1 MTDSPS
7 DDKNSLIG
15 RTIDNGRYEITR
27 LIGEGG
33 MGRVYE
39 ARQVSMNRRVAL
51 KILRAQLATDE
62 KLLARFQQEALSI
75 SRLRHPN
82 TITIY
87 DYGKTEDDLLF
98 MSMELL
104 GGQSLFSIMR
114 KEGPLILPRALHI
127 MDQVAG
133 AVGEAHQ
140 LGIVHRDLK
149 PENIQIDHV
158 ASDPDFAKV
167 LDFGI
172 AKILGGDGR
181 SAEGKALTL
190 AGSIFGTPHYMS
202 PEQVHG
208 QKVDH
213 RTDLYSLG
221 IILFEMLA
229 GKPPFDG
236 NTPMSVMMAQASKE
250 LPDLREMAPEA
261 DANDAVMQLIS
272 DCCVK
277 DRSQRIRTADELIA
291 RLRQIQIDLGEISS
305 TNSRLYFAP
314 ASGVYRT
321 VSGSSEV
328 PPRPHTPIQQHRA
341 NTAPLPRLGSQ
352 PPASTGPGP
361 EGQMTPEHAG
371 HLATVPPDTVFRKT
385 DPRLS
390 ALTTDRRLRWAAVTF
405 AAAAL
410 AVVLFLWQTRDTEDP
425 GTSTVTVASR
435 GAFYLT
441 SRPSRATVFKGK
453 YEIGLT
459 PMPYNVDDGE
469 TVELTFRYDGYAD
482 AKRLLDGSKPSSEM
496 VIELEEVE
504 VVPDEGLPDVSPP
517 DLAPP
522 EPSTAWLSLNSE
534 PDGAEVFLGDVRL
547 GETPFEHE
555 LDLQDEPIELRFV
568 KTGYEPSVQTVT
580 LTARGEAPTEVTPAL
595 KKRRAP
601 RPTVRQPTDRR
612 PERQPQPDKPD
623 PKVPYEKL

>member
-114 KEGPLILPRALHI
+114 QEGQLILPRALHI

-181 SAEGKALTL
+181 NAEGKALTL

-250 LPDLREMAPEA
+250 LPDIREMAPDA

-321 VSGSSEV
+321 VSGSAEV
-328 PPRPHTPIQQHRA
+328 PPRAPTPIQKHRA

-352 PPASTGPGP
+352 PPMPPPTGPGP
-361 EGQMTPEHAG
+361 DGQMTPEHAG

-390 ALTTDRRLRWAAVTF
+390 ALTADRRLRWAVVTF

-425 GTSTVTVASR
+425 ETSTVTVASR
-435 GAFYLT
+435 GSYYLT

-459 PMPYNVDDGE
+459 PMPYNVDEGE

-482 AKRLLDGSKPSSEM
+482 AVRRLDGSKPSTDM
-496 VIELEEVE
+496 VIELEELE
-504 VVPDEGLPDVSPP
+504 LVPDVAMP
-517 DLAPP
+517 DLAVPDASP
-522 EPSTAWLSLNSE
+522 LPSTAWLSLKSA
-534 PDGAEVFLGDVRL
+534 PDGAEVFLGDVKL

-555 LDLQDEPIELRFV
+555 LDLQDEPVELRFV
-568 KTGYEPSVQTVT
+568 KSGYEPMVETVE
-580 LTARGEAPTEVTPAL
+580 LTARGEAPTEVAPEL
-595 KKRRAP
+595 KKRRP
-601 RPTVRQPTDRR
+601 RTLPVRP
-612 PERQPQPDKPD
+612 PD
-623 PKVPYEKL
+623 PIRPPPKKPEPKGPKYEKL

>member
-1 MTDSPS
+1 MTDKPS

-39 ARQVSMNRRVAL
+39 ARQISMNRRVAL

-104 GGQSLFSIMR
+104 GGQSLFSILR
-114 KEGPLILPRALHI
+114 KEKRLILPRALHI

-149 PENIQIDHV
+149 PENIQVDHV
-158 ASDPDFAKV
+158 AGDSDFAKV

-172 AKILGGDGR
+172 AKIVGGDGR
-181 SAEGKALTL
+181 TAEGKALTL

-213 RTDLYSLG
+213 RTDIYSLG

-236 NTPMSVMMAQASKE
+236 ATPMSVMMAQASKE

-261 DANDAVMQLIS
+261 DVNDAVIQLIS
-272 DCCVK
+272 DCCAK
-277 DRSQRIRTADELIA
+277 DRSRRLRTAEDLTG
-291 RLRQIQIDLGEISS
+291 RLRQIQIDLGELSS
-305 TNSRLYFAP
+305 THSRLYFAP
-314 ASGVYRT
+314 ASGVYRMT
-321 VSGSSEV
+321 PMQADSG
-328 PPRPHTPIQQHRA
+328 PYDRNRLRA
-341 NTAPLPRLGSQ
+341 NTAPLPPLDGSD
-352 PPASTGPGP
+352 PPPPSGPGSD
-361 EGQMTPEHAG
+361 GLATPEHSG
-371 HLATVPPDTVFRKT
+371 HLATVPPRRT
-385 DPRLS
+385 DPHIRPYGP
-390 ALTTDRRLRWAAVTF
+390 DRRLRWAVVTVL
-405 AAAAL
+405 AAAL
-410 AVVLFLWQTRDTEDP
+410 AVALF
-425 GTSTVTVASR
+425 V
-435 GAFYLT
+435 
-441 SRPSRATVFKGK
+441 
-453 YEIGLT
+453 GLT
-459 PMPYNVDDGE
+459 DEDEPPVDE
-469 TVELTFRYDGYAD
+469 
-482 AKRLLDGSKPSSEM
+482 
-496 VIELEEVE
+496 
-504 VVPDEGLPDVSPP
+504 
-517 DLAPP
+517 
-522 EPSTAWLSLNSE
+522 
-534 PDGAEVFLGDVRL
+534 DGA
-547 GETPFEHE
+547 
-555 LDLQDEPIELRFV
+555 
-568 KTGYEPSVQTVT
+568 
-580 LTARGEAPTEVTPAL
+580 
-595 KKRRAP
+595 RR
-601 RPTVRQPTDRR
+601 
-612 PERQPQPDKPD
+612 
-623 PKVPYEKL
+623 

>member
-1 MTDSPS
+1 MTDKPS

-104 GGQSLFSIMR
+104 GGQSLFSILR
-114 KEGPLILPRALHI
+114 KEKRLILPRALHI

-158 ASDPDFAKV
+158 AGDSDFAKV

-181 SAEGKALTL
+181 TAEGKALTL

-213 RTDLYSLG
+213 RTDIYSLG

-236 NTPMSVMMAQASKE
+236 ATPMSVMMAQASKE
-250 LPDLREMAPEA
+250 LPDMREMAPEA
-261 DANDAVMQLIS
+261 DVNDAVLQLIN
-272 DCCVK
+272 DCCAK
-277 DRSQRIRTADELIA
+277 DRSRRLRTADELIA
-291 RLRQIQIDLGEISS
+291 RLRQIQIDLGELSS

-314 ASGVYRT
+314 ASGVYRMT
-321 VSGSSEV
+321 
-328 PPRPHTPIQQHRA
+328 PRPGDSGPYDRSRLRA
-341 NTAPLPRLGSQ
+341 NTAPIAPIDGSEPPPR
-352 PPASTGPGP
+352 PPSNPGLD
-361 EGQMTPEHAG
+361 GLATPEHAG
-371 HLATVPPDTVFRKT
+371 HLATVPPRPT
-385 DPRLS
+385 DPRIRPYGP
-390 ALTTDRRLRWAAVTF
+390 DRRLRWAMVTV

-410 AVVLFLWQTRDTEDP
+410 AVALFAWQTADEGIDDHEGTLVIDSRVIVYTLQSDP
-425 GTSTVTVASR
+425 P
-435 GAFYLT
+435 GAAVL
-441 SRPSRATVFKGK
+441 VDGL
-453 YEIGLT
+453 EIGRT
-459 PMPYNVDDGE
+459 PTQYDVPRGRE
-469 TVELTFRYDGYAD
+469 TELLFRREGYKDQSYTASGRSASPNQTIRVALEANEPID
-482 AKRLLDGSKPSSEM
+482 A
-496 VIELEEVE
+496 
-504 VVPDEGLPDVSPP
+504 
-517 DLAPP
+517 APP
-522 EPSTAWLSLNSE
+522 ALPPPIPPAPPRAWLDLHSE
-534 PDGAEVFLGDVRL
+534 PEGAEVFLGELKL
-547 GETPFEHE
+547 GVTPFEHE
-555 LDLQDEPIELRFV
+555 LDVTEAPVELRFV
-568 KTGYEPSVQTVT
+568 KEGHEALVRTVA
-580 LTARGEAPTEVTPAL
+580 LEARGAAPTEIRAEL
-595 KKRRAP
+595 KKRPAPPIRRPQTP
-601 RPTVRQPTDRR
+601 RPPKPP
-612 PERQPQPDKPD
+612 PETPKQPDKPT
-623 PKVPYEKL
+623 YEKL

>member
-1 MTDSPS
+1 MTDKPS

-104 GGQSLFSIMR
+104 GGQSLFSILR
-114 KEGPLILPRALHI
+114 KEKRLILPRALHI

-181 SAEGKALTL
+181 TAEGKALTL

-213 RTDLYSLG
+213 RTDIYSLG
-221 IILFEMLA
+221 IILYEMLA

-236 NTPMSVMMAQASKE
+236 ATPMSVMMAQASKE
-250 LPDLREMAPEA
+250 LPDMREFAPEA
-261 DANDAVMQLIS
+261 DVNDAVLQLIN
-272 DCCVK
+272 DCCAK
-277 DRSQRIRTADELIA
+277 DRSRRLRTADELIA
-291 RLRQIQIDLGEISS
+291 RLRQIQIDLGELSS

-314 ASGVYRT
+314 ASGVYRMT
-321 VSGSSEV
+321 PMPGDSGPYDRS
-328 PPRPHTPIQQHRA
+328 RLRA
-341 NTAPLPRLGSQ
+341 NTAPIAPIDGSQ
-352 PPASTGPGP
+352 PPPPPSNPGID
-361 EGQMTPEHAG
+361 GFATPEHAG
-371 HLATVPPDTVFRKT
+371 HLATVPPRPT
-385 DPRLS
+385 DPRIRPYGP
-390 ALTTDRRLRWAAVTF
+390 DRRLRWAAVTV
-405 AAAAL
+405 AAAGL
-410 AVVLFLWQTRDTEDP
+410 AVALFAWQTADDRVDDEK
-425 GTSTVTVASR
+425 STVVIDSR
-435 GAFYLT
+435 VIAYTLESEPPGA
-441 SRPSRATVFKGK
+441 
-453 YEIGLT
+453 EIFIDGIKIGST
-459 PMPYNVDDGE
+459 PMSHNLPRGRE
-469 TVELTFRYDGYAD
+469 AEFLFRREGFEDQSYTASGRSASPNARIRVTLEASDPID
-482 AKRLLDGSKPSSEM
+482 AAPAP
-496 VIELEEVE
+496 I
-504 VVPDEGLPDVSPP
+504 PPPAPLPPP
-517 DLAPP
+517 K
-522 EPSTAWLSLNSE
+522 AWLELHSE
-534 PDGAEVFLGDVRL
+534 PEGADVFLGEQKL
-547 GETPFEHE
+547 GVTPFEHE
-555 LDLQDEPIELRFV
+555 LDLRDAPVELRFV
-568 KTGYEPSVQTVT
+568 KEGHEALVRTVA
-580 LTARGEAPTEVTPAL
+580 LEARGEAPTEVRAEL
-595 KKRRAP
+595 KRRPVPIRRPTPP
-601 RPTVRQPTDRR
+601 RPPK
-612 PERQPQPDKPD
+612 PQPETPKQPPD
-623 PKVPYEKL
+623 KVPYEKL